1 MTMRIGTIATL
12 FGFAVLSS
20 AVAGDLSLTG
30 AIETIQQADV
40 KKHIDILADD
50 SFEGRAAGSRGGRAA
65 GNYLQQ
71 LFAKYGLKPAGD
83 GGTYFQLFHGGSRNI
98 LGLLPGQAD
107 DGTGDLIIV
116 GAHYDHVGYGNRKNS
131 FGPFGYVHNGAD
143 DNASGTAALLEVVQ
157 ALTEIKER
165 PRHSIL
171 FVLWD
176 GEEAGLLGSKYWVD
190 HPTVDLERVRLYLN
204 LDMVGRLRPQG
215 VEVYGT
221 RTVPG
226 MRQAIAR
233 ANASN
238 GLKLDFRWE
247 MTDNSD
253 HYTFFLR
260 SIPTL
265 MFHTGLHEDYHRP
278 QDDAHLINN
287 EGIERVARLTARTI
301 WEQANREK
309 IPPFRERSRTEVES
323 NRKRFET
330 PRPLNRSRL
339 GIRWKKEEQEE
350 GQGLLI
356 SAVTADGPAAKAG
369 IQPGDRLRS
378 FAGIPFTDEATFLAQ
393 VQAAPEDVNVE
404 LDREGEGELI
414 SIAVTL
420 DLHPAPVGIAW
431 TNDPA
436 EPGSVMLTSV
446 TPGSVAAM
454 AGLAALDRV
463 YEVNGRRFDDSD
475 QFKDLITRFDQPTKL
490 LIDRNGRILEVTL
503 PLEAIR
509 PLLPSPEMSSGI

>member
-1 MTMRIGTIATL
+1 MTIHIGTMATL
-12 FGFAVLSS
+12 LGFAILNN
-20 AVAGDLSLTG
+20 AVAGDLSLSG
-30 AIETIQQADV
+30 AIETIRQADV

-71 LFAKYGLKPAGD
+71 FFAEYGLKPAGD

-98 LGLLPGQAD
+98 LGLLPGQAE
-107 DGTGDLIIV
+107 DGAGELIVV

-131 FGPFGYVHNGAD
+131 FGPFGYIHNGAD

-157 ALTEIKER
+157 ALTQMKER
-165 PRHSIL
+165 PKHSIL

-190 HPTVDLERVRLYLN
+190 HPTVDWKRVRLYLN
-204 LDMVGRLRPQG
+204 LDMVGRLRPTG

-226 MRQAIAR
+226 MRQSIAR
-233 ANASN
+233 ANASSD
-238 GLKLDFRWE
+238 LKLDFRWE

-253 HYTFFLR
+253 HYTFFSR

-265 MFHTGLHEDYHRP
+265 MFHTGLHNEYHRP

-301 WEQANREK
+301 WEQANRETF
-309 IPPFRERSRTEVES
+309 PAFRERSRNEVES
-323 NRKRFET
+323 HRRRFET
-330 PRPLNRSRL
+330 PRSVNRSRF
-339 GIRWKKEEQEE
+339 GIRWKNADQEPE
-350 GQGLLI
+350 KGLLI
-356 SAVTADGPAAKAG
+356 SEVTTDGPAARAG
-369 IQPGDRLRS
+369 VLPGDRLWS
-378 FAGIPFTDEATFLAQ
+378 FAGIPFTSEAEFLAQ
-393 VQAAPEDVNVE
+393 VQAAPKEVSVELEREGEDERKVVEVE
-404 LDREGEGELI
+404 LDLN
-414 SIAVTL
+414 
-420 DLHPAPVGIAW
+420 PAPVGIAW

-436 EPGSVMLTSV
+436 EPSSVMLTNV
-446 TPGSVAAM
+446 TPGSVAAL
-454 AGLAALDRV
+454 AGLQTLDRV

-475 QFKDLITRFDQPTKL
+475 HFKDLVTRFDQPTKL
-490 LIDRNGRILEVTL
+490 LVDRNGHILEITL
-503 PLEAIR
+503 PLEVIR
-509 PLLPSPEMSSGI
+509 PLLPNADGTTEN